1 MENILQVNDLTVS
14 FDGFKA
20 VNHVNT
26 GVEKGE
32 IRFFIGPNGAGKT
45 TLLDAICGRVKP
57 ESGNVTFSDGVD
69 VTRYAE
75 HEIVNIGIGRKFQV
89 PSVFTGLTVL
99 ENMEL
104 AVAKNRSLYSS
115 IFHKL
120 TKEQTGRVENILA
133 ITGLYE
139 KRARTSAALSHG
151 EKQWLEIGM
160 LLAQQPKLMLLDEPV
175 AGMGRAETE
184 KTGELLKK
192 IAADCTIIVV
202 EHDMEFVR
210 DYASKVTVLHEGAVL
225 DEGSVYDVQNNPKV
239 IDVYL
244 GRGGKNDAS
253 CN

>member
-1 MENILQVNDLTVS
+1 MEAILQIDNLTVS

-20 VNHVNT
+20 VNSVNT
-26 GVEKGE
+26 EIAQGE

-57 ESGNVTFSDGVD
+57 VDGQVLFKGKLD

-89 PSVFTGLTVL
+89 PSVFTSLTVD

-104 AVAKNRSLYSS
+104 AVVKDRSLYSS
-115 IFHKL
+115 LFAGMSKAQQ
-120 TKEQTGRVENILA
+120 ECNDDILNT
-133 ITGLYE
+133 IGLYE
-139 KRARTSAALSHG
+139 KRRREASALSHG

-160 LLAQQPKLMLLDEPV
+160 LLDEPV
-175 AGMGRAETE
+175 AGMGRSETE

-192 IAADCTIIVV
+192 ICQDCTVVVV
-202 EHDMEFVR
+202 EHDMQFVR
-210 DYASKVTVLHEGAVL
+210 DFATKVTVLHEGAVL
-225 DEGSVYDVQNNPKV
+225 DEGSVFDVQNNPKV

-244 GRGGKNDAS
+244 GRGGEHDA
-253 CN
+253 